1 MRKKELTVSLN
12 IFTCNSS
19 GKSNFVEL
27 VVDDQQ
33 IIYTTT
39 DEKVIQLL
47 GIKHNHKPSKGPGN
61 SL

>member
-1 MRKKELTVSLN
+1 MSLN

-47 GIKHNHKPSKGPGN
+47 SIIHNHKPSKGPGN